1 MELTRLEQLPCYD
14 VPKKDIEALQKAIN
28 ESYQKARCQMP
39 DGEPLLPEIRQARSL
54 EDVYEQ
60 LQMAIHKIDKLSEQ
74 DLPRIF

>member
-14 VPKKDIEALQKAIN
+14 APEKD
-28 ESYQKARCQMP
+28 KARCQMP
-39 DGEPLLPEIRQARSL
+39 DGEPLLPEIRRARSL

-74 DLPRIF
+74 DLPKIF